1 MIPVKLIFEDKDVIV
16 VEKAAG
22 EVVHPAPGYETGT
35 MSDILKVRYPEIAE
49 VGSRERP
56 GVVHRLDK
64 DTSGV
69 MVFARNQKAYL
80 SLRRLFE
87 SHEGVEK
94 TYLAVCHGSPRGRSG
109 TLDSLIGRDRLRAV
123 SHWELLQKKGGVSLI
138 EFNIETGRMHQ
149 VRIHAA
155 ELGCPIVGDT
165 IYGSR
170 EKDAHLRRRPTRTLL
185 HAVRLAFRHPASG
198 RFVEFLAEPPDDII
212 YAV

>member
-1 MIPVKLIFEDKDVIV
+1 MKILFEDKDILV
-16 VEKAAG
+16 VEKSAG

-35 MSDILKVRYPEIAE
+35 MSDLLKVRYPEIAN
-49 VGSRERP
+49 VGSKERP

-69 MVFARNQKAYL
+69 MVFARNQSAYL
-80 SLRRLFE
+80 KLRKLFE

-94 TYLAVCHGSPRGRSG
+94 TYLAVCHGSPKGRSG
-109 TLDSLIGRDRLRAV
+109 TLDSLIGRDHLRAV

-165 IYGSR
+165 TYGSR

-185 HAVRLAFRHPASG
+185 HAVRLAFKHPATG
-198 RFVEFLAEPPDDII
+198 KFVEFLSEPPADIV

>member
-1 MIPVKLIFEDKDVIV
+1 MKVVFEDKEIIV
-16 VEKAAG
+16 VEKSAG
-22 EVVHPAPGYETGT
+22 EVVHSAPGYEDGT
-35 MSDILKVRYPEIAE
+35 MSDLLKVRYPEIAN

-69 MVFARNQKAYL
+69 MVFARNQKSYL
-80 SLRRLFE
+80 ALRKLFE
-87 SHEGVEK
+87 SHVGVEK
-94 TYLAVCHGSPRGRSG
+94 AYIAVCHGAPKGRKG
-109 TLDSLIGRDRLRAV
+109 TLDSLIGRNHLRAI

-138 EFNIETGRMHQ
+138 KFDIETGRMHQ

-155 ELGCPIVGDT
+155 ELGCPIIGDS

-170 EKDAHLRRRPTRTLL
+170 EKDSHLRRRPTRTLL
-185 HAVRLAFRHPASG
+185 HAVRLAFKHPTTG
-198 RFVEFLAEPPDDII
+198 RFVEFLAEPPADIV

>member
-1 MIPVKLIFEDKDVIV
+1 MKILFEDRDILV
-16 VEKAAG
+16 VEKSAG

-35 MSDILKVRYPEIAE
+35 MSDLLKVRYPEIAN
-49 VGSRERP
+49 VGSKERP

-69 MVFARNQKAYL
+69 MVFARNQSAYL
-80 SLRRLFE
+80 KLRKLFE
-87 SHEGVEK
+87 SHVGIEK
-94 TYLAVCHGSPRGRSG
+94 TYLAVCHGSPKGRSG
-109 TLDSLIGRDRLRAV
+109 TLDSLIGRDHLRAV

-165 IYGSR
+165 TYGSR

-185 HAVRLAFRHPASG
+185 HAVRLAFKHPSSG
-198 RFVEFLAEPPDDII
+198 EFVEFLSEPPADIV

>member
-1 MIPVKLIFEDKDVIV
+1 MKILFEDKDILV
-16 VEKAAG
+16 VEKSAG

-35 MSDILKVRYPEIAE
+35 MSDLLKVRYPEIAN
-49 VGSRERP
+49 VGSKERP

-69 MVFARNQKAYL
+69 MVFARNQSAYL
-80 SLRRLFE
+80 KLRKLFE

-94 TYLAVCHGSPRGRSG
+94 TYLAVCHGSPKGRSG
-109 TLDSLIGRDRLRAV
+109 TLDSLIGRNHLRAV

-165 IYGSR
+165 TYGSR

-185 HAVRLAFRHPASG
+185 HAVRLAFKHPASG
-198 RFVEFLAEPPDDII
+198 KFVEFLAEPPADIV

>member
-1 MIPVKLIFEDKDVIV
+1 MKLLFEDKDILV
-16 VEKAAG
+16 VEKSAG

-35 MSDILKVRYPEIAE
+35 MSDLLKARYPEIAE

-69 MVFARNQKAYL
+69 MVFARNQSAYL
-80 SLRRLFE
+80 KLRKLFE

-94 TYLAVCHGSPRGRSG
+94 TYLAVCHGSPKGRRG
-109 TLDSLIGRDRLRAV
+109 TLDSLIGRDHLRAV

-165 IYGSR
+165 TYGSR

-185 HAVRLAFRHPASG
+185 HAVRLAFKHPASG
-198 RFVEFLAEPPDDII
+198 KFVEFFAEPPSDIV
-212 YAV
+212 YSV

>member
-1 MIPVKLIFEDKDVIV
+1 MEIIFEDSELIV

-35 MSDILKVRYPEIAE
+35 MSDRLKAKYPEIAA
-49 VGSRERP
+49 VGSEERP

-69 MVFARNQKAYL
+69 MVFARNQSAYL
-80 SLRRLFE
+80 KLRKAFE
-87 SHEGVEK
+87 SHVGIEK

-109 TLDSLIGRDRLRAV
+109 TLDSLVGRDRLRAV
-123 SHWELLQKKGGVSLI
+123 SHWRLLQKKGGVSLLQ
-138 EFNIETGRMHQ
+138 FDIETGRMHQ

-155 ELGCPIVGDT
+155 ELGCPIVGDPL
-165 IYGSR
+165 YGSR
-170 EKDAHLRRRPTRTLL
+170 EKDARLRRRPVRTLL
-185 HAVRLAFRHPASG
+185 HAVRLAFLHPKTG
-198 RFVEFLAEPPDDII
+198 RPVEFVAEPPADLV

>member
-1 MIPVKLIFEDKDVIV
+1 MKIIFEDKDIIV
-16 VEKAAG
+16 VEKSAG

-35 MSDILKVRYPEIAE
+35 MSDLLKVRYPEIAE

-80 SLRRLFE
+80 SLRKMFE

-94 TYLAVCHGSPRGRSG
+94 TYLAVCHGSPKGCSG
-109 TLDSLIGRDRLRAV
+109 TLDSLIGRDHLRAV

-155 ELGCPIVGDT
+155 ELGCPIVGDSV
-165 IYGSR
+165 YGSR

-185 HAVRLAFRHPASG
+185 HAVRLAFKHPSSG
-198 RFVEFLAEPPDDII
+198 KFVEFFTEPPSDIV
-212 YAV
+212 YSV